1 MTMSGGDYEMSSTAS
16 LREIDPAK
24 LKRLR
29 SKLGPRFANQ
39 QQRKFFD
46 SEAPELLYSGAYGAG
61 KSRILCEKAY
71 WLGKRYPG
79 APIGIFRKVAANLPA
94 TTKLTFFRDV
104 CPPGAIVAQ
113 NKTENWYELSN
124 GSRFWFL
131 GLERDTET
139 GMPSRVGSLDLA
151 FAFVDEAVELTEGDW
166 MMLAGRL
173 RWPDVPFH
181 QLAGATNPAGPKHW
195 LKQRF
200 APDDAPRNP
209 RREYLTATT
218 FDNRLLPQDYVDRM
232 ADLTGIYRERYVKG
246 EWIAVSGGMWEPD
259 WIKHGTAPQAYR
271 EGVQSAD
278 LNRVVVAV
286 DPAVTSG
293 DDADET
299 GIVVAGA
306 HGAGDQQRGYVL
318 ADLSGRMHVDRW
330 ARRAVDAYHDFN
342 ADMIVGEVN
351 NGGDLVGSVIH
362 SVDPRVP
369 FRSVVAS
376 RGKLTRA
383 QPVASLYAQG
393 RVIHTDV
400 YHELESQ
407 MISYD
412 GSGSS
417 PDRMD
422 ALVWAV
428 TDLMLGPLASVPD
441 TDRSWIA

>member
-1 MTMSGGDYEMSSTAS
+1 MAAS
-16 LREIDPAK
+16 LA
-24 LKRLR
+24 
-29 SKLGPRFANQ
+29 
-39 QQRKFFD
+39 
-46 SEAPELLYSGAYGAG
+46 
-61 KSRILCEKAY
+61 
-71 WLGKRYPG
+71 
-79 APIGIFRKVAANLPA
+79 A
-94 TTKLTFFRDV
+94 TTRLTFFRDV
-104 CPPGAIVAQ
+104 VPPGVIVAQ
-113 NKTENWYELSN
+113 NKTESWYELAN

-151 FAFVDEAVELTEGDW
+151 FAFVDEAIELTEGDW

-173 RWPDVPFH
+173 RYPDVPFH
-181 QLAGATNPAGPKHW
+181 QLAGATNPSNPKHW
-195 LKQRF
+195 LKERF
-200 APDDAPRNP
+200 TPSSAK
-209 RREYLTATT
+209 REYLTAST

-232 ADLTGIYRERYVKG
+232 QDLTGIYRERFVRG
-246 EWIAVSGGMWEPD
+246 NWIAVSGGMWEHD
-259 WIKHGTAPQAYR
+259 WIKHGHPPQAYV
-271 EGVQSAD
+271 EGVQQPD
-278 LNRVVVAV
+278 LRRVVVAV

-293 DDADET
+293 DDSDET

-318 ADLSGRMHVDRW
+318 ADLSGRMHVNRW
-330 ARRAVDAYHDFN
+330 AERAVQAYHDFS
-342 ADMIVGEVN
+342 ADVIVGEVN

-393 RVIHTDV
+393 RVIHTDT

-428 TDLMLGPLASVPD
+428 TDLMLGPLTSVPD